1 MPNADKGGI
10 MRISP
15 RNRHIVVE
23 IIDDSTQEEPKS
35 NVLLPESYKKEEKSY
50 TVVKVLESSPT
61 CTINIGRGDKII
73 VENSMVQK
81 FEIGENEFYLVL
93 ENYVYGVLTNR

>member
-1 MPNADKGGI
+1 MRIKGDI

-23 IIDDSTQEEPKS
+23 IIDDNTQEESKS
-35 NVLLPESYKKEEKSY
+35 NVLLPDSYKREEKPY
-50 TVVKVLESSPT
+50 AIVKVLESSPT
-61 CTINIGRGDKII
+61 CTINISKGDKII

-81 FEIGENEFYLVL
+81 IEIGENEFYLVL
-93 ENYVYGVLTNR
+93 ENYVYGVLTSR